1 MTGRPDFPHATPP
14 KLGMRLLG
22 WFLPGEELSDTKGD
36 LEERFQL
43 KVRERRAAGARVWF
57 WFQILHLVL
66 YLVKDH
72 ILWSCIMFKSNLI
85 IAWRN
90 IKRSK
95 AYSALNILG
104 LAVGMAVFIL
114 SMLYVRYELSYD
126 LYHANAKNIYRVI
139 YESPGVYYLGSNVWA
154 MTPAPLAPAI
164 ARDIP
169 EVMMATRIKV
179 SNDILIKIGDKH
191 FSEKRFFWADPQT
204 FEIFSFPLVSGD
216 RSSALKD
223 PFSILLSER
232 EARRLFGPADPVG
245 RTILLQSGNRDY
257 EFQVAGVFRDI
268 PANSHYVMEIVA
280 PFETEA
286 KIQNRDLAQ
295 WDNSFLYT
303 YVLLRKK
310 GDVRALDRAFPE
322 FIQKYA
328 GQTHKN
334 RYSLQALT
342 EIHLNPKINAENS
355 PTGDARFVFFFASIA
370 VLVLGIACTN
380 YMNLASARSF
390 KRAKEVGLRKVVGAT
405 KSQITRQ
412 FLGDSLVLTFLA
424 LLIAIAGVFF
434 ILPVFNTFVE
444 REITFNPLS
453 DMALMP
459 SLVLLA
465 AAVGSVA
472 GSYPAF
478 FVSTFRPISA
488 LKGVK
493 ASKATGGSL
502 RNALIVFQFAASIA
516 LVICTIGV
524 RNQLRYIRNKDMGYE
539 RNQILVL
546 PTQRGL
552 RMNMETFKMELIR
565 NPAVLKVSASSCLP
579 HNIDTTTVA
588 NWPGRPDSVKI
599 RMYALAADNDFIELY
614 GLKLTQGRG
623 FSREYPSDAG
633 GAFLINESA
642 RLALGWDDPVGR
654 ELKWGT
660 TGKIVGV
667 MKDYHMHSLHLP
679 IMPLLVSTNPR
690 TPRFVS
696 IKIKGTNIPATLAF
710 VQETW
715 KRFEPEYPFEYTFFD
730 EVFGRAYSNEQQ
742 LGKIFSVFAG
752 LAVFIACLG
761 LVGLASFAAER
772 KTKEIGIRKVLGAS
786 SSGVVVLLSRE
797 FMKWVVLANVIAWPI
812 GYFSMKSW
820 LQSFAYRTSLTVP
833 MFLGAG
839 LAAFIIAAAVISLQ
853 TYRAAAAN
861 PVESIRYE

>member
-1 MTGRPDFPHATPP
+1 MTGRPEFPPAIPP
-14 KLGMRLLG
+14 RHGMRLLKRLVP
-22 WFLPGEELSDTKGD
+22 WAEREETIGD
-36 LEERFQL
+36 FEERFQI
-43 KVRERRAAGARVWF
+43 KAEEKGAAAARIWF
-57 WFQILHLVL
+57 GFQILHLIL

-72 ILWSCIMFKSNLI
+72 IFWGGIMFKSNLI
-85 IAWRN
+85 VSWRN
-90 IKRSK
+90 IKKNK
-95 AYSALNILG
+95 AYSALNVLG
-104 LAVGMAVFIL
+104 LSVGMAVFIL
-114 SMLYVRYELSYD
+114 IMLFVRYELSYD
-126 LYHANAKNIYRVI
+126 RYHANARNIYRVI
-139 YESPGVYYLGSNVWA
+139 SETPGAYYLGSNVWA
-154 MTPAPLAPAI
+154 MTPAPLGPAM

-169 EVMMATRIKV
+169 DVMSATRIKV

-191 FSEKRFFWADPQT
+191 FSEKQFFWADPKT

-216 RSSALKD
+216 RSSALND

-245 RTILLQSGNRDY
+245 RTILLQAGNRDY
-257 EFQVAGVFRDI
+257 AFQVAGVFRDI
-268 PANSHYVMEIVA
+268 PGNSHFVMEIVA

-295 WDNSFLYT
+295 WDDSFLYT

-310 GDVRALDRAFPE
+310 GDVGALARAFPE

-328 GQTHKN
+328 AKTHKN

-342 EIHLNPKINAENS
+342 GIHLNPKINAENS

-405 KSQITRQ
+405 KSQIARQ
-412 FLGDSLVLTFLA
+412 FLGDSMVLTFLA
-424 LLIAIAGVFF
+424 LLIALAGVLV

-444 REITFNPLS
+444 REIAFKPFS

-459 SLVLLA
+459 GLVLLA
-465 AAVGSVA
+465 AAVGTVA

-478 FVSTFRPISA
+478 FISAFRPVSA

-493 ASKATGGSL
+493 ASKSREGSL
-502 RNALIVFQFAASIA
+502 RNALIIFQFAASIA
-516 LVICTIGV
+516 LIICTIGI
-524 RNQLRYIRNKDMGYE
+524 RSQLRYIRNKDMGYE

-546 PTQRGL
+546 PTPRGL
-552 RMNMETFKMELIR
+552 RMNMETFKTELIR
-565 NPAVLKVSASSCLP
+565 DPAVLKVSASSCLP
-579 HNIDTTTVA
+579 HNIDSTTVA

-599 RMYALAADNDFIELY
+599 RMYVLEADNDFLDLY

-654 ELKWGT
+654 ELKWVT

-679 IMPLLVSTNPR
+679 IMPLLVSSNPR
-690 TPRFVS
+690 TLRFVS
-696 IKIKGTNIPATLAF
+696 IKIRGINIPATLAF
-710 VQETW
+710 VRETW
-715 KRFEPEYPFEYTFFD
+715 RRFEPEYPFEFSFFD
-730 EVFGRAYSNEQQ
+730 EVFGRAYSNEQR

-752 LAVFIACLG
+752 LAVLIACLG

-786 SSGVVVLLSRE
+786 SAGVVVLLSRE

-812 GYFSMKSW
+812 GYFAIRSW
-820 LQSFAYRTSLTVP
+820 LRSFAFRTSLSVS

-839 LAAFIIAAAVISLQ
+839 LAAFIIAAAVVSLQ